1 MPTKTVGTIVLK
13 FLSGTNL
20 TLKVDRFDGFVN
32 WSSIADFMITK
43 TSRCTMVVLRNG
55 GAYFLH
61 SQFVDSIYV
70 VRTWLWC
77 NF

>member
-1 MPTKTVGTIVLK
+1 MIVDKNFNQFVDTPTGKTVGAIVLK

-32 WSSIADFMITK
+32 RSSIADFMITK
-43 TSRCTMVVLRNG
+43 TSRC
-55 GAYFLH
+55 
-61 SQFVDSIYV
+61 
-70 VRTWLWC
+70 

>member
-1 MPTKTVGTIVLK
+1 MIIDKKFNQFVDTPTGKTVDAIILK

-43 TSRCTMVVLRNG
+43 TSRC
-55 GAYFLH
+55 
-61 SQFVDSIYV
+61 
-70 VRTWLWC
+70 